1 VAEPERRVFCRI
13 VSILFLI
20 LLASVL
26 QPVALAAEATPRGGG
41 PMPMAFEPNQGQADP
56 AVKFLARG
64 RGYGLFLMPT
74 ETVLVLAPA
83 GPGRVR
89 GSQVVAPAAEA
100 IVVRMRLVGAD
111 PEAAIAGVDPLPG
124 RSHYLLGESDR
135 WRRSVP
141 SFARVQYTGVYPG
154 VSLVFYGTERQL
166 EYDFVVAPGADPAT
180 VALAF
185 DGVDGVRLDGDGD
198 LVLATPGGE
207 IRLHR
212 PVIYQEAGG
221 ERRPVEGGYVLDGDR
236 VRFRVAAWDASR
248 PLVIDP
254 VLGYSTFLGGS
265 SNDQGF
271 GIAVDSTGN
280 AYVTGS
286 TVSSNFPVSSAPL
299 RATRAGVTDAFVT
312 KLSPGGT
319 LLYST
324 FLGGSGDDAGN
335 AIAVDTAG
343 NAYVVGTT
351 NSTTFPVLGAFQ
363 PTLRGGNDAFV
374 AKLDPSGSTLVYST
388 YLGSNTDDT
397 GNGIALDAAG
407 NAYVTGSTASAGFPN
422 NGAVTCLGTKSTGD
436 DAFVVMLDTTGATV
450 GYCRFVGGSGV
461 DSGQGIAADAAGN
474 VWFVGATTS
483 SNLPV
488 VAAVQPTFGG
498 RSDGFVGKLD
508 PTGAVVYLTY
518 LGGTGTDL
526 AFAVAVDV
534 AGNAYVTGSTDSID
548 FPTVAPL
555 QPVLGGG
562 DDAFVAKLNAAGS
575 AVVFATYLGGIGDDA
590 GNGIAVHPGD
600 SSVYVAGSTKS
611 LDFPVVLPIQPGLAG
626 RMDAFVAR
634 LNPAGGALVFSTYL
648 GGAGDDVAQAIVVD
662 GDGVAYL
669 TGSTNS
675 AAFPT
680 ATPIQNAAGLLDAFV
695 TQIAEAGVI
704 QFTVSGY
711 QVSENGGSA
720 TITVQRGGDTS
731 GSATVQFATS
741 NGTATAGADYTAT
754 SGTLTFVAGQITQTF
769 TVTILP
775 DALCDGDETVNLTL
789 SNPGGGS
796 VLGTRR
802 TATLTI
808 LDPAACITFSAATY
822 NVPENHG
829 PALITVARSGPAA
842 GLVTVQFAT
851 TTVGSTA
858 TAVADYTAV
867 SRTLT
872 FAPGVRLV
880 TVSIPIV
887 NDTIIEGPETVNL
900 TLTNVQ
906 GAAVLGS
913 ERNTA
918 TLTIDDD
925 DLGGAIQ
932 FSAAV
937 YTVSEASAV
946 KTITLVRTGG
956 LGGPVTVDFATQDGV
971 GTATAGA
978 DYTSVPV
985 TTVTFAAGV
994 TTRTVTVPILNDTLD
1009 EPNETISL
1017 QLTNPGGGATLG
1029 LQSTAVLTI
1038 LDNDVPTLVQFSQAL
1053 YSVNESAASATI
1065 AITRSGG
1072 LASTVTVDFAT
1083 SDGPAPT
1090 GATAGSDYTAT
1101 AVLPV
1106 TFVAGQVTQTVVI
1119 PLLGDA
1125 TAEGNEF
1132 VTLTLS
1138 NPGGG
1143 AVLGPRST
1151 AQLKI
1156 LDDEATV
1163 QFAAAA
1169 YSVTEGAAASITVER
1184 TGTAGTVIVPFATS
1198 NGTGIA
1204 GTDYVTRTGSL
1215 TFAAGVK
1222 TLAFSVS
1229 TITNTVDEGDRT
1241 VNLTLGPAVTGTGG
1255 AILGPRNTALL
1266 TIVDNDV
1273 AGQIRFSAA
1282 TYTVSEATA
1291 VATITLIRSGGLAG
1305 PVTVDFATLDGAGTA
1320 TAGTDYTAVARTI
1333 TFAAGVTTR
1342 TVTVPILNDTLA
1354 EGNETIPLQLTN
1366 PGGGAT
1372 LGLAAAVLTIVDNDV
1387 AGTVQFSQALYTVS
1401 EAAAS
1406 ATIAVT
1412 RSGGAA
1418 SAVTVDFATSDG
1430 PAPTG
1435 ATAGSDY
1442 TTTAVTLTFAANQL
1456 TQNVIIPLLGDATA
1470 EGNEVVTLTLSN
1482 PGGGAVL
1489 GPRSTAQLKI
1499 LDDEATVQF
1508 TTGAYSVTEG
1518 AAASITVERTGTAG
1532 TVIVPFATSNGTG
1545 IAGTDYVTRTG
1556 SLTFA
1561 AGVKTLAFS
1570 VSTIANTVDEGN
1582 RTVNLT
1588 LGPAVTG
1595 TGGAILGPRN
1605 TAILTIVDNDVAGQI
1620 QFSAATYT
1628 VSEATAVATITLIR
1642 SGGLAGPVTVDFAT
1656 LDGAGTATAGADYT
1670 SVPTTTVTFAAGVT
1684 TRTVT
1689 VPILNDA
1696 LDELNETVVLT
1707 LTNPGGGATLG
1718 PQNTAILTI
1727 VDND

>member
-1 VAEPERRVFCRI
+1 VAEPERQVLLRV
-13 VSILFLI
+13 VLSLI
-20 LLASVL
+20 LVL
-26 QPVALAAEATPRGGG
+26 FAGALPPITLAAEATPHGGG
-41 PMPMAFEPNQGQADP
+41 PMPMTFEPNQGQADA

-64 RGYGLFLMPT
+64 RGYGLFLTPT

-83 GPGRVR
+83 EPGRVR
-89 GSQVVAPAAEA
+89 RPQVVAPGAEPV
-100 IVVRMRLVGAD
+100 VVRMRLVGAD
-111 PEAAIAGVDPLPG
+111 PEATIVGVDPLPG
-124 RSHYLLGESDR
+124 RSHYILGESDR

-154 VSLVFYGTERQL
+154 VSLVFYGSERQL
-166 EYDFVVAPGADPAT
+166 EYDFVVAPGADPAA

-185 DGVDGVRLDGDGD
+185 DGAHGVRLDGDGD
-198 LVLATPGGE
+198 LVLATSAGE
-207 IRLHR
+207 LRLRR
-212 PVIYQEAGG
+212 PVIYQEADG

-236 VRFRVAAWDASR
+236 VRFRVAVWDASR

-271 GIAVDSTGN
+271 GIAVDSAGN

-286 TVSSNFPVSSAPL
+286 TISSNFPVSSAPL
-299 RATRAGVTDAFVT
+299 QATRAGVTDAFVT

-335 AIAVDTAG
+335 AIAVDDAG
-343 NAYVVGTT
+343 NVYVVGTT

-363 PTLRGGNDAFV
+363 STLRGGNDAFV

-397 GNGIALDAAG
+397 GNGIALDSAG

-422 NGAVTCLGTKSTGD
+422 NNAVACLGTKSTGD
-436 DAFVVMLDTTGATV
+436 DAFVVMLNTTGATV
-450 GYCRFVGGSGV
+450 GYCRFIGGSGV
-461 DSGQGIAADAAGN
+461 DAGQGIAADAAGN
-474 VWFVGATTS
+474 VWFVGTTTS

-498 RSDGFVGKLD
+498 GSDGFVGKLD

-518 LGGTGTDL
+518 LGGSGFDL

-548 FPTVAPL
+548 FPMAAPL

-562 DDAFVAKLNAAGS
+562 DDAFVTKLNVAGTL
-575 AVVFATYLGGIGDDA
+575 VFSTYLGGSGDDA

-600 SSVYVAGSTKS
+600 SSVFVAGSTKS
-611 LDFPVVLPIQPGLAG
+611 LDFPVVSPIQPALAG
-626 RMDAFVAR
+626 RLDAFVAR
-634 LNPAGGALVFSTYL
+634 LNPAGSALVFSTYL
-648 GGAGDDVAQAIVVD
+648 GGAGDDVAQAIAVD

-720 TITVQRGGDTS
+720 TITVQRAGDTS

-754 SGTLTFVAGQITQTF
+754 SGTLTFVPGQITKTF
-769 TVTILP
+769 TVAILP
-775 DALCDGDETVNLTL
+775 DAICDGDETVNLTL

-808 LDPAACITFSAATY
+808 LDPAACITFGAVTY
-822 NVPENHG
+822 NVLESHS
-829 PALITVARSGPAA
+829 PAQITVARSGPAA
-842 GLVTVQFAT
+842 GQVTVQFAT
-851 TTVGSTA
+851 SNGTA
-858 TAVADYTAV
+858 TAPADYTTV
-867 SRTLT
+867 NRTLT

-887 NDTIIEGPETVNL
+887 NDTIIEGQETVNL
-900 TLTNVQ
+900 ALSNVQ

-913 ERNTA
+913 ERTTA
-918 TLTIDDD
+918 TLFIDDD

-932 FSAAV
+932 FSAAA
-937 YTVSEASAV
+937 YTVSEGSAV
-946 KTITLVRTGG
+946 ATITLVRTGG
-956 LGGPVTVDFATQDGV
+956 VAGPVTVDFATQDGV

-978 DYTSVPV
+978 DYTSVPA

-994 TTRTVTVPILNDTLD
+994 TTRTVTVPIVNDTLD
-1009 EPNETISL
+1009 EPNETIRL
-1017 QLTNPGGGATLG
+1017 LLTNPGGGATLG
-1029 LQSTAVLTI
+1029 PRSTAVLTI
-1038 LDNDVPTLVQFSQAL
+1038 VDNDVPTLVQFSQAL
-1053 YSVNESAASATI
+1053 YTVNESAASATI
-1065 AITRSGG
+1065 TITRSGG

-1101 AVLPV
+1101 TVLPV
-1106 TFVAGQVTQTVVI
+1106 TFLAGQVTRTVVV

-1125 TAEGNEF
+1125 AAEGNEF
-1132 VTLTLS
+1132 VALTLS

-1143 AVLGPRST
+1143 AALGPRST

-1156 LDDEATV
+1156 LDDEASV

-1215 TFAAGVK
+1215 TFTAGVK
-1222 TLAFSVS
+1222 TLAFSVP
-1229 TITNTVDEGDRT
+1229 TITNTVDEGNRT

-1255 AILGPRNTALL
+1255 AILGPQNIAVL

-1305 PVTVDFATLDGAGTA
+1305 PVTVDFATGVGTA
-1320 TAGTDYTAVARTI
+1320 TAGTDYTAVAQTI

-1342 TVTVPILNDTLA
+1342 TVTIPILNDTLD
-1354 EGNETIPLQLTN
+1354 EPNETIPLQLTN

-1406 ATIAVT
+1406 ATIVVT

-1418 SAVTVDFATSDG
+1418 SAVTVDFATSNG

-1442 TTTAVTLTFAANQL
+1442 TATAVTLTFAANQV
-1456 TQNVIIPLLGDATA
+1456 TQNVVVLLPANDATA
-1470 EGNEVVTLTLSN
+1470 EGNEFVTLTLSN
-1482 PGGGAVL
+1482 PGGGAAL

-1499 LDDEATVQF
+1499 LDDEASVQF
-1508 TTGAYSVTEG
+1508 AAAAYSVTEG

-1556 SLTFA
+1556 SLTFT

-1570 VSTIANTVDEGN
+1570 VPTITNTVDEGN
-1582 RTVNLT
+1582 RTVNLS

-1595 TGGAILGPRN
+1595 TGGAILGPQN
-1605 TAILTIVDNDVAGQI
+1605 TAVLTIVDNDVAGQI

-1670 SVPTTTVTFAAGVT
+1670 AVPTTTVTFGAGVT

-1689 VPILNDA
+1689 VPILNDT
-1696 LDELNETVVLT
+1696 LDEPNETVVLT

-1718 PQNTAILTI
+1718 PRNTAILTI